1 MLFAGHL
8 RGLLTGQV
16 GSFAEGGIFVSLD
29 SWSTETTSS
38 DMVNGGK
45 GILEVFFP

>member
-16 GSFAEGGIFVSLD
+16 GSFAEGDIFVSLD
-29 SWSTETTSS
+29 SWLTETRSE
-38 DMVNGGK
+38 MVNGGR
-45 GILEVFFP
+45 GYLEVFFP